1 MVFSE
6 LFFLFV
12 FLILCITAYFLASN
26 IRQRNIVLIA
36 ASLVF
41 YAWGE
46 PAYIFLLL
54 ASVAVNYFCGLGID
68 KYRDTGKA
76 KACIAAALIYNIGA
90 LIFFKYTGFFISN
103 INSLLSVSIPIPSI
117 RMPLGISFYT
127 FQITS
132 YIIDCY
138 WENVDVQKSYPKLLL
153 YVSLFPQLVAGPIV
167 RYSTIEEEI
176 TNRKSTLEDVSAG
189 MTRFIVGLAKK
200 VIIANNLHSLVV
212 VPLIGVDDISKASF
226 VATVVGVICYAI
238 YVYYDFSGYSDMA
251 IGLGRIFGF
260 HFDENFRY
268 PFVSANIT
276 EFWQRWHI
284 SLGSFFRD
292 YLLYVPIFGKRRK
305 YLGLFLVWFCTGF
318 WHGAA
323 WNFIIWGLY
332 FGVFILIEL
341 LLGKKRMKKIP
352 KVLSHVYSL
361 IVIAIGFGIFYFED
375 LSSLGNFFKN
385 LVFANGNA
393 FISGTAKSVISENII
408 LILVAAVLSMPVLD
422 WFKDLAKKNKT
433 LDTVFSYVTIFTN
446 IALLVISAIMLV
458 DSTSNVFLYWRF

>member
-1 MVFSE
+1 MVFSS
-6 LFFLFV
+6 LLFV
-12 FLILCITAYFLASN
+12 LAFLPANLICYFTAKS
-26 IRQRNIVLIA
+26 IRTRNIILLLF
-36 ASLVF
+36 SLVF

-68 KYRDTGKA
+68 KYRDTPKA

-103 INSLLSVSIPIPSI
+103 INSLLGVSIHIPSI

-138 WENVDVQKSYPKLLL
+138 WENVDVQKSYSKLLL

-176 TNRKSTLEDVSAG
+176 TNRKSTFEDVSAG

-212 VPLIGVDDISKASF
+212 EPLIGIEDISKASF
-226 VATVVGVICYAI
+226 VSTVVGVICYAI

-332 FGVFILIEL
+332 FGAFILIEL

-352 KVLSHVYSL
+352 KAISHIYSL

-393 FISGTAKSVISENII
+393 FISGTAKSVISENIL
-408 LILVAAVLSMPVLD
+408 LILVSAFLSMPVLD
-422 WFKDLAKKNKT
+422 WFKNRAKENKT
-433 LDTVFSYVTIFTN
+433 LETLFSYATILTN
-446 IALLVISAIMLV
+446 IVLLVISAMLLV